1 MRDEEKI
8 LNSLDKLQ
16 RDIDA
21 IKQEIKSQEINQN
34 GDESTFKTVVKPVN
48 TSKNIKDV
56 GSSRLEGDIDTI

>member
-21 IKQEIKSQEINQN
+21 IKQEIRTEHINQN
-34 GDESTFKTVVKPVN
+34 GNDSTFKTVVKPVHSN
-48 TSKNIKDV
+48 NNVKDA